1 MQKKFKGEVF
11 KQTVSWA
18 VFWAE
23 LSRQI
28 LKYAHKHCLDLFDPW
43 KGRDGWIMSRQI
55 LFSLLTSFDLP
66 LLLSLS
72 LSKALRIPK
81 YVEIAAAEVVWANR
95 VPWELRPHVWN
106 HNVTKLPFLTRRG
119 ELRHKLH
126 ALYIAHLPAI
136 DVSILYCRLKKHLLS
151 PSDHVTRVEMTAAVV
166 FERRN
171 TMLKNKMVV

>member
-28 LKYAHKHCLDLFDPW
+28 LKYAHKHYFDIHK
-43 KGRDGWIMSRQI
+43 KGGMVGSCQDKSFFPCWLHLIFQY
-55 LFSLLTSFDLP
+55 FSACP
-66 LLLSLS
+66 
-72 LSKALRIPK
+72 LRILK

-126 ALYIAHLPAI
+126 ALYIAHLPAR
-136 DVSILYCRLKKHLLS
+136 DVSNIYFMLSPKNHLLL
-151 PSDHVTRVEMTAAVV
+151 PSDHVIRVEMTAAVG
-166 FERRN
+166 FERQN